1 VRALPGFL
9 KLQAGTVYMQ
19 LMMMNFLAQDIP
31 GILQDGVK
39 SGITKFLDTS
49 AIGAE
54 QMIGLATTV
63 AFLVVGSEPTKL
75 MVINQAAFKQQ
86 IQGIVHGRPGHP
98 QSQCA

>member
-1 VRALPGFL
+1 MRALPCFL

-75 MVINQAAFKQQ
+75 MVIDQVAFEQQ
-86 IQGIVHGRPGHP
+86 IQGIVHGRTGH
-98 QSQCA
+98 S